1 MPVIGGN
8 DMKFTKVAAFMAVG
22 AMLMTG
28 CAGGK
33 TVIKAGDTKIT
44 EADIA
49 FIADFYYEQNMQY
62 GQSADYEAIRDQIVD
77 TYKNAVIIDA
87 VADLKDIELEDESKQ
102 MYLGEIA
109 SFRSAFGGKKAFD
122 EELRKS
128 GAGEDAVEIYHKA
141 NYLSSFLKEA
151 EEFKVEEPS
160 DDEVKEF
167 IKNNYWR
174 AKHVLIQVGADVA
187 TGDLEKSEAEK
198 ILERAKNGEDFDKL
212 VEEFSQDPGSKTNPD
227 GYVFTEKEMVPE
239 FEEGTKSIQPGEF
252 TLVKTSYGYHVI
264 QRLPLDESDEKFAEL
279 FENTKTSAASKY
291 TEKKFD
297 ELLNAYA
304 EENGVTVEVNEEVVS
319 KMTAPEVDTDTEE

>member
-8 DMKFTKVAAFMAVG
+8 DMKFTKIAAFMAFA
-22 AMLMTG
+22 AMMMTG

-77 TYKNAVIIDA
+77 TYENAVIIDA
-87 VADLKDIELEDESKQ
+87 VADLKDIELEGESKQ

-109 SFRSAFGGKKAFD
+109 SFRTAFGGKKAFD
-122 EELRKS
+122 QAMKEA
-128 GAGEDAVEIYHKA
+128 GADEDAIEIYHKA
-141 NYLSSFLKEA
+141 NYLSSLLKEDADFEVA
-151 EEFKVEEPS
+151 ELS
-160 DDEVKEF
+160 DDELKEF
-167 IKNNYWR
+167 FKNNYLR
-174 AKHVLIQVGADVA
+174 AKHVLIQVGDDVV

-198 ILERAKNGEDFDKL
+198 ILERAKAVEDFDKL

-227 GYVFTEKEMVPE
+227 GYVFTEKEMVSE
-239 FEEGTKSIQPGEF
+239 FEEGTRSIKPGEF
-252 TLVKTSYGYHVI
+252 TLVQTSYGYHVI
-264 QRLPLDESDEKFAEL
+264 QRLALDESEEKFAEF
-279 FENTKTSAASKY
+279 FENNKAAASSKY

-297 ELLNAYA
+297 EMLKAYA
-304 EENGVTVEVNEEVVS
+304 EENGVTVEVNDEVVS
-319 KMTAPEVDTDTEE
+319 KMTAPEAKADTKE